1 MAIWVV
7 TPSLAAINAFS
18 AGTLAEHLGIEVTEI
33 GDDFL
38 SAKMPVDQRTMQPHG
53 LLHGGASVAL
63 AETLGS
69 IAATLCVNSAEKMCV
84 GLEINANHV
93 RAARAGYVFGTVRPI
108 HIGGSTQIWQTQIY
122 DEKERLICISRF
134 TAAVLDRKE
143 R

>member
-1 MAIWVV
+1 MMAVWFS

-18 AGTLAEHLGIEVTEI
+18 AGTLAEHLGIEITEI

-38 SAKMPVDQRTMQPHG
+38 TAKMPVDQRTMQPFG

-122 DEKERLICISRF
+122 DEKERLVCISRF
-134 TAAVLDRKE
+134 TAAVLDRK
-143 R
+143 